1 MNKNKKAAGCG
12 DTQAAQQNI
21 YELNFTQ
28 LIVTLKAAYF
38 RVAAWLSIV
47 GGGLL

>member
-1 MNKNKKAAGCG
+1 MNRNKEAAGCG

-28 LIVTLKAAYF
+28 LIVALKAVCF

-47 GGGLL
+47 GGALL